1 MKARAQVARVRE
13 GDPSLALF
21 AIMATVLT
29 WGLVSP
35 LIKSANVSGEALA
48 FYRLSIGAAVLIALV
63 RASGR
68 SLRGDSLKLGL
79 LAGALFGVNVLCF
92 VFSIKLTTVANATL
106 IGALQ
111 PAIVLVVAGRLFGE
125 IVRPIDIACVLVAM
139 LGVSIVIVGSAG
151 TPEWNP
157 LGDALAVAAVLTFTV
172 YFLVTKRVRAT
183 SGTLEYMTLVHIAAA
198 IVVIPAIFARPGELV
213 GLGPRDWA
221 IVLFFALVSGT
232 LGQMVIGWAQRYVDV
247 SLSSLMLL
255 GVPVVASV
263 AAWLMLGEALGP
275 VQIIGGAI
283 TLAAIATMVLKRPAP
298 VTTIQPVET
307 AVPSGAHA
315 VADDGGRADAYSST
329 AP

>member
-1 MKARAQVARVRE
+1 MTARAQVARVRD
-13 GDPSLALF
+13 GDPSLALV
-21 AIMATVLT
+21 AIMVTVLT

-35 LIKSANVSGEALA
+35 LIKSADVSGEALV
-48 FYRLSIGAAVLIALV
+48 FYRLSIGAAVLIAIV
-63 RASGR
+63 RANGR

-79 LAGALFGVNVLCF
+79 LAGALFGANVLCF

-111 PAIVLVVAGRLFGE
+111 PAIVLIVAGRLFGE
-125 IVRPIDIACVLVAM
+125 IVRPIDIACVIVAM

-151 TPEWNP
+151 SPEWNP

-198 IVVIPAIFARPGELV
+198 IVVTPAILAQPQELV
-213 GLGPRDWA
+213 GLSVQDWA

-232 LGQMVIGWAQRYVDV
+232 LGQMVVGWAQRYVDV

-255 GVPVVASV
+255 GVPVVASI
-263 AAWLMLGEALGP
+263 AAWLMLGEALGLI
-275 VQIIGGAI
+275 QIVGGAV
-283 TLAAIATMVLKRPAP
+283 TLAAIGVMVLQRPKAPTEVVPAAP
-298 VTTIQPVET
+298 V
-307 AVPSGAHA
+307 
-315 VADDGGRADAYSST
+315 
-329 AP
+329 